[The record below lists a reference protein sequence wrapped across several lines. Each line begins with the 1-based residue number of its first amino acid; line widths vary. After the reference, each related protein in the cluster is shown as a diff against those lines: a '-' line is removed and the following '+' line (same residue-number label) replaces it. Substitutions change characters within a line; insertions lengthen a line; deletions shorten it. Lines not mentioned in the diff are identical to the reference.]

1 MNSYDFSHDWQ
12 FAYAENEDWSVQH
25 GNHEYTSVNLP
36 HDFKIGLERC
46 KSSFSGPSEGFYP
59 GGIGYYKKTFHVD
72 KNMLSQRAL
81 LYFDG
86 VYRMCEVRLNR
97 NLIATHEGG
106 YTGFFADLTGK
117 MVEGENTI
125 QVKANASML
134 PASRWYSGAGIY
146 RKVTLYTGS
155 IPCIEPWGTSI
166 VTLPETLSAE
176 NADILIKSKIYNP
189 LGLPCNIRYEI
200 LDPDG
205 NRVAADTVLNVISE
219 TNVTFSIQY
228 PKLWDAD
235 SPFLYTLYALVETDG
250 GKTEPS
256 CIKFGIRTIKA
267 DAKYGLQINGKK
279 VLLRGGCVHHDNG
292 LLGSAGYPAS
302 EWRKVKKLKENGY
315 NAVRCAHNPPS
326 TAFLD
331 ACDEL
336 GMYVID
342 EAFDCWREGKKLND
356 EHIFFETHWE
366 EELQSM
372 ILRDRNHPSVIMWS
386 TGNEIVERSG
396 LSDGAVWSKKLA
408 DAVRKIDNSRPVT
421 NALCGFFEDHLI
433 AEMEANTKST
443 AGEGK
448 DYWAAKSEKFCEP
461 LDVVGYNYLLDRYEK
476 DHKLYPERI
485 IAGTES
491 FPMEAFENWAAVEK
505 YPYVIGD
512 FVWTAWDYL
521 GESGIGHTSFEGE
534 ARGLK
539 PFPWHVANCGDLDL
553 CGRKRPQSHY
563 RDFLW
568 TSRKKPYIA
577 VQHPMNYGKTE
588 NISPWGWPD
597 LMESWSFPGYE
608 GKKVKVVVYA
618 SGDEAA
624 LLLNGK
630 VLDKKPCGIATK
642 YMQEFEVDYMPGEL
656 SVIAYEN
663 SKEVGRAFLRT
674 ADKPEK
680 ILLYPENDISNEDN
694 IVFVDIQ
701 VADKNNELVPY
712 ADNEIEITVD
722 GGRLLAMGSGQ
733 PDSSQNY
740 TKPIGSVWRGRTM
753 VVIQKDKA
761 ADIVKIKA
769 TGRNLEEGILF
780 IEF

>member
-1 MNSYDFSHDWQ
+1 
-12 FAYAENEDWSVQH
+12 
-25 GNHEYTSVNLP
+25 
-36 HDFKIGLERC
+36 
-46 KSSFSGPSEGFYP
+46 
-59 GGIGYYKKTFHVD
+59 
-72 KNMLSQRAL
+72 
-81 LYFDG
+81 
-86 VYRMCEVRLNR
+86 
-97 NLIATHEGG
+97 
-106 YTGFFADLTGK
+106 
-117 MVEGENTI
+117 
-125 QVKANASML
+125 
-134 PASRWYSGAGIY
+134 
-146 RKVTLYTGS
+146 
-155 IPCIEPWGTSI
+155 
-166 VTLPETLSAE
+166 
-176 NADILIKSKIYNP
+176 
-189 LGLPCNIRYEI
+189 
-200 LDPDG
+200 
-205 NRVAADTVLNVISE
+205 
-219 TNVTFSIQY
+219 
-228 PKLWDAD
+228 
-235 SPFLYTLYALVETDG
+235 
-250 GKTEPS
+250 
-256 CIKFGIRTIKA
+256 
-267 DAKYGLQINGKK
+267 
-279 VLLRGGCVHHDNG
+279 
-292 LLGSAGYPAS
+292 
-302 EWRKVKKLKENGY
+302 
-315 NAVRCAHNPPS
+315 
-326 TAFLD
+326 
-331 ACDEL
+331 
-336 GMYVID
+336 
-342 EAFDCWREGKKLND
+342 
-356 EHIFFETHWE
+356 
-366 EELQSM
+366 
-372 ILRDRNHPSVIMWS
+372 
-386 TGNEIVERSG
+386 
-396 LSDGAVWSKKLA
+396 
-408 DAVRKIDNSRPVT
+408 
-421 NALCGFFEDHLI
+421 
-433 AEMEANTKST
+433 
-443 AGEGK
+443 
-448 DYWAAKSEKFCEP
+448 
-461 LDVVGYNYLLDRYEK
+461 
-476 DHKLYPERI
+476 
-485 IAGTES
+485 
-491 FPMEAFENWAAVEK
+491 MEAFENWAAVEK

-597 LMESWSFPGYE
+597 LIESWSFPGYE

-712 ADNEIEITVD
+712 ANNEIEITVD